1 MINRRAVDNGADLAG
16 IGVSPGIVIGRALLV
31 EPGRAVKKRRI
42 ADDAA
47 LAREQERF
55 RAAVDRTEEKL
66 RQVRRQ
72 FAAVIAD
79 NAAIIDTHILMLRDG
94 MIYDRTL
101 GIIIAEKINAEW
113 ALDQA
118 LGQLEEL
125 FARVDDAYIRERF
138 LDVRQVADR
147 IFSELSGQ
155 EMLPEEI
162 DGKVIV
168 VSRDF
173 SPEDILQM
181 RGRAGFLTE
190 VGGETSHTSIVART
204 LGIPAVVGIKD
215 VTAQVSHGDLLI
227 LDGSTGRV
235 CVNPRPEL
243 LEFYQDRQQQ
253 YEQQNLEVAQYAR
266 LRAETADGL
275 DVRVEANLE
284 MAEEASQ
291 AIEAGAAGIGLFR
304 SEYLYLAARD
314 NPDEELLF
322 ETYRNLL
329 AMVSPFPV
337 TIRTFD
343 IGGDKQVIDRTGMA
357 TGFRRKMEKQWSAE
371 ANPALGLRAIRYCL
385 HEPAMFA
392 TQLRAM
398 LRASCFGSL
407 RVLFPMISSF
417 CELKKVQD
425 TVAAVQERLRADGIP
440 FDDKVEFG
448 VMVEVPSAVA
458 VADTLAREVDFFSI
472 GTNDLIQYSLAI
484 DRGNEQV
491 AHMYEPLHPA
501 VLRMIK
507 HVADSAHRAGIE
519 VGICGEMAGEER
531 YLPVLLGLGLDS
543 FSMHP
548 LAIPY
553 IKRMIRHSR
562 AASVERLAGRLLDCV
577 SAAEIREALQ
587 NYLAG
592 HYPGSWSVNGGRE
605 PANCQERLSESILL
619 PGLKEN

>member
-1 MINRRAVDNGADLAG
+1 MTNHQDVDNGAALTG

-31 EPGRAVKKRRI
+31 ESGRSVKKRRI

-47 LAREQERF
+47 LAQEQQRF

-66 RQVRRQ
+66 RRVRQQ
-72 FAAVIAD
+72 FAAEIAD

-94 MIYDRTL
+94 MVYDRTL
-101 GIIIAEKINAEW
+101 GIIAAEKINAEW

-118 LGQLEEL
+118 LGQLAEL
-125 FARVDDAYIRERF
+125 FSRVDDAYIRERF
-138 LDVRQVADR
+138 LDVRQVAER
-147 IFSELSGQ
+147 IANELSGQ
-155 EMLPEEI
+155 EILPDDI

-168 VSRDF
+168 VARDF

-215 VTAQVSHGDLLI
+215 VTARISHGDLLI
-227 LDGSTGRV
+227 LDGATGRV

-243 LEFYQDRQQQ
+243 LEYYQDRQQQ
-253 YEQQNLEVAQYAR
+253 YLQQHLEVAQYAR

-275 DVRVEANLE
+275 LVRVEANLE
-284 MAEEASQ
+284 MAEEIGQ
-291 AIEAGAAGIGLFR
+291 AIESGAAGIGLFR

-322 ETYRNLL
+322 ATYRNLL
-329 AMVSPFPV
+329 AMAAPFPV

-398 LRASCFGSL
+398 LRASSFGAL
-407 RVLFPMISSF
+407 RVLFPMISSY
-417 CELKKVQD
+417 CELKKVKD
-425 TVAAVQERLRADGIP
+425 AVTGVKEQLLAEGLP
-440 FDDKVEFG
+440 FDSGVEFG
-448 VMVEVPSAVA
+448 VMIEVPSAVA
-458 VADTLAREVDFFSI
+458 IADTLAPEVDFFSI

-507 HVADSAHRAGIE
+507 HAADAAHRAGIE

-548 LAIPY
+548 PAIPY

-562 AASVERLAGRLLDCV
+562 AASVERLADRLLACA
-577 SAAEIREALQ
+577 SAAEIREALH

-592 HYPGSWSVNGGRE
+592 HYPGSWALHG
-605 PANCQERLSESILL
+605 
-619 PGLKEN
+619 